1 MKNYLKNMLLIGTLF
16 LVGCS
21 SLIQKKENASIIIKN
36 GTVLTMDKNNK
47 VINNGVVIIKD
58 NKIISV
64 GNKELLKVYSAK
76 KNNRC

>member
-36 GTVLTMDKNNK
+36 GTILTMDKNNK

-58 NKIISV
+58 NKI
-64 GNKELLKVYSAK
+64 
-76 KNNRC
+76 